1 MTFSTK
7 ELSIIYFLNYENYV
21 TSSEISKQFYFTP
34 KTVYR
39 IIKKINDVGKELFDK
54 EIIFSEPGK
63 TCLRPIQIRMIIM

>member
-39 IIKKINDVGKELFDK
+39 IIKKINDGVGERMTNKY
-54 EIIFSEPGK
+54 
-63 TCLRPIQIRMIIM
+63 TQISIEQMFVN